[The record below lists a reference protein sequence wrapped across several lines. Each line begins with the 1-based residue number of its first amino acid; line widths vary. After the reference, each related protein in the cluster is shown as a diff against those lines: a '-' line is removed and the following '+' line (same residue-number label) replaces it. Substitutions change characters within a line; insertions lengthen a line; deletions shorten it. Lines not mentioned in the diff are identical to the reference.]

1 MHKLSAVHK
10 ASPRVNKNKNKN
22 IKLVLNNPPP
32 AMTYPTAECPISYM
46 IDYLEELSKKLD
58 TTELKTITT
67 EEKQIFSNLAKRKYA
82 IAS

>member
-1 MHKLSAVHK
+1 
-10 ASPRVNKNKNKN
+10 
-22 IKLVLNNPPP
+22 
-32 AMTYPTAECPISYM
+32 MTYPTAECPISYM